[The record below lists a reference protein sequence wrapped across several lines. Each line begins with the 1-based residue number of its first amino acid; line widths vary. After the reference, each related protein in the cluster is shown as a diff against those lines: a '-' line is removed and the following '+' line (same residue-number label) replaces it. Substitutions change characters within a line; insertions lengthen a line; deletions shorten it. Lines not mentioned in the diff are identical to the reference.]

1 MTTFSGASVFVT
13 GGSRGIGKAIA
24 LNFAALGAARVAIGY
39 LRSDRA
45 AEETAEELTA
55 LGAQPVLI
63 RGNISSDRVLE
74 EVALLGALDVLVHN
88 AATGVIRPAL
98 ETEDKHWDWTMTAN
112 ARALLALARV
122 VAPQMLP
129 GASII
134 GISSLGSQ
142 RVLENYTLVGTSKAA
157 LEALI
162 RYLAVEL
169 APARDPGERRLR
181 RRRRHGR
188 ARALPEQGR
197 DAPLRSRQPGR
208 KARAARGP
216 RRRGRVPLLAGRRD
230 DPGPDADR
238 RRRLLAQGL
247 MEPTDHNRRAF
258 DDAHRT
264 SENVLQVPGMPD
276 RIRERLQGASGHR
289 VLHLFSGTG
298 RESVDLADLGALV
311 TGVDD
316 DEASIESARR
326 RAPELPWVHAD
337 VHALPP
343 ELLLGRWDLVYLGY
357 GSLRRLRA
365 AEPFAGGVAAALRPG
380 GVLLL
385 HDEHPAA
392 TALDAFG
399 RWRGDYFAAVGVGE
413 LVTAVVGAGLQLRGL
428 EEWPG
433 KDAHVPG
440 HLVLAAE
447 KPGA

>member
-1 MTTFSGASVFVT
+1 MT

-24 LNFAALGAARVAIGY
+24 LRFAGLGAARVAIGY
-39 LRSDRA
+39 MRSDAA
-45 AEETAEELTA
+45 AEKTAEELEA
-55 LGAQPVLI
+55 LGAEPILI

-98 ETEDKHWDWTMTAN
+98 ETEDKHWDWTLTAN
-112 ARALLALARV
+112 TRALLALTRV

-134 GISSLGSQ
+134 GISSLGAH

-169 APARDPGERRLR
+169 APLGIRANAVSGGVVDTGALDHFPNRKEMLR
-181 RRRRHGR
+181 MGKNN
-188 ARALPEQGR
+188 
-197 DAPLRSRQPGR
+197 PGR
-208 KARAARGP
+208 TAGQARGH
-216 RRRGRVPLLAGRRD
+216 RRGRHLPLLRRGGD
-230 DPGPDADR
+230 DPRPDPDR
-238 RRRLLAQGL
+238 RRRLLAPSV

-264 SENVLQVPGMPD
+264 SENVLATPGMPD
-276 RIRERLQGASGHR
+276 RIRERLHGAKGSR
-289 VLHLFSGTG
+289 VLHLFCGSG
-298 RESVDLADLGALV
+298 RESLDLTELGALV

-316 DEASIESARR
+316 DESAIDAARR
-326 RAPELPWVHAD
+326 RLPELPWVHAD

-357 GSLRRLRA
+357 GSLARLRDVDAWA
-365 AEPFAGGVAAALRPG
+365 AGVAAALRSG

-385 HDEHPAA
+385 HDEHPAGA
-392 TALDAFG
+392 CLDAFG
-399 RWRGDYFAAVGVGE
+399 RWRDDYFARPVLGE
-413 LVTAVVGAGLQLRGL
+413 VVTAVAGAGLALRGL

-433 KDAHVPG
+433 KDPNVPG

-447 KPGA
+447 KPEA